1 MYLDIYILLVQ
12 SLPITH
18 SKSYGEYKIKG
29 RNGFCM
35 KLGEKPTENG
45 RGKKDLLC
53 PTDSYQKSQ
62 IKKVIK
68 RAALEL
74 RGYDIDVPDNFK
86 LYTIAVFYIEAAL
99 KYLNTKYEATREND
113 ISLGGYINVGLSVRE
128 VNDAEK
134 VGNINAVITLGE
146 KGKMIVNNIRDFV
159 EPTPE
164 IEIPLLK
171 PVDGEGDDIQNIQ
184 ATAVK
189 QLMTYDM
196 FFNPTEMLLYTS
208 VMVFLKAA
216 IIITV
221 MEAISK
227 GSSIVNIGEMFSIN
241 GIVKDDELIVNCVPG
256 ADGKLLVKSDGATE
270 DE

>member
-1 MYLDIYILLVQ
+1 
-12 SLPITH
+12 
-18 SKSYGEYKIKG
+18 
-29 RNGFCM
+29 M

-53 PTDSYQKSQ
+53 PTDSYQKQQ
-62 IKKVIK
+62 IKRVIK
-68 RAALEL
+68 RAAMEL

-86 LYTIAVFYIEAAL
+86 LYTIAVFYIESAMR
-99 KYLNTKYEATREND
+99 YLNVKYEKFRDND
-113 ISLGGYINVGLSVRE
+113 ISLGGLINIGLSVRE

-134 VGNINAVITLGE
+134 VGNINAVITLGD
-146 KGKMIVNNIRDFV
+146 KGRYIVNNIKDFI

-164 IEIPLLK
+164 QDIPLLK
-171 PVDGEGDDIQNIQ
+171 PGDNEEEDITNIQ
-184 ATAVK
+184 ASAVK
-189 QLMTYDM
+189 QLITYEM
-196 FFNPTEMLLYTS
+196 YFNPEEKLLYTA
-208 VMVFLKAA
+208 VMTFLKAA

-221 MEAISK
+221 MKAVTD

-241 GIVKDDELIVNCVPG
+241 GIVKDGELIVNCVPG